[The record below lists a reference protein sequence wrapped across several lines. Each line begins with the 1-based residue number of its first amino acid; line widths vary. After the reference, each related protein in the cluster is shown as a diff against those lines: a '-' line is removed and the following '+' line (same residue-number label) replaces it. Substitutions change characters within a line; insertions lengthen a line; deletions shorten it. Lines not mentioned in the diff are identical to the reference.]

1 MKIKLSILFAA
12 LFITVTNC
20 TAQTE
25 GKVNDLI
32 TTQSYQ
38 VGIGAKD
45 ILDTYLSQEK
55 FKGEGITFLSI
66 SEKQKI
72 GSRWSNIF
80 QNQFSLSSSKDR
92 ADNESMLEAT
102 YNFFYGR
109 YFSWQLPL
117 FGGNLKLQAGP
128 MADFGLGVLYNTRGK
143 DMRSTQL
150 FEVLAEMLG
159 ELRDGHV
166 NLVASHDLG
175 RNWSWYENYP
185 TNLSDTLLRRY
196 LDTDYKIASGLKYR
210 ILDDNIGYI
219 RYESFSD
226 AVGEGALDDI
236 LLHMILCQG
245 IIIDI
250 RGNGGG
256 ELTNT
261 NMLASRFCNEKTL
274 VGYIQHKTGKG
285 HNDFSELKPRYVEPS
300 SGVRWHKGVC
310 VLTNRQVY
318 SAANEFTMY
327 MRAMPNVKIVGD
339 HTGGGA
345 GMPFSS
351 SLPNGWIVRFSA
363 VPAYDVNK
371 QSGEFGV
378 DPDYK
383 VSISDADLAKG
394 EDTIIEFAR
403 KLLAQ

>member
-12 LFITVTNC
+12 LFLIVTNC

-128 MADFGLGVLYNTRGK
+128 MADFGLGVLYNTRGVANNPAQARLYLNIMPSGIATYQFMLFRK
-143 DMRSTQL
+143 KWQARYEIDLPLMGAMFSPNYGQSYYEIFSLGDYDHNIVATSFATSPTFRQQL
-150 FEVLAEMLG
+150 TIQCTLNDTWTLSLG
-159 ELRDGHV
+159 YLGDYQQAKVNNLKQHV
-166 NLVASHDLG
+166 ISHNVMIG
-175 RNWSWYENYP
+175 FVKRFQ
-185 TNLSDTLLRRY
+185 
-196 LDTDYKIASGLKYR
+196 IIKYR
-210 ILDDNIGYI
+210 
-219 RYESFSD
+219 
-226 AVGEGALDDI
+226 
-236 LLHMILCQG
+236 
-245 IIIDI
+245 
-250 RGNGGG
+250 
-256 ELTNT
+256 
-261 NMLASRFCNEKTL
+261 
-274 VGYIQHKTGKG
+274 
-285 HNDFSELKPRYVEPS
+285 P
-300 SGVRWHKGVC
+300 
-310 VLTNRQVY
+310 
-318 SAANEFTMY
+318 
-327 MRAMPNVKIVGD
+327 
-339 HTGGGA
+339 
-345 GMPFSS
+345 
-351 SLPNGWIVRFSA
+351 
-363 VPAYDVNK
+363 
-371 QSGEFGV
+371 
-378 DPDYK
+378 
-383 VSISDADLAKG
+383 
-394 EDTIIEFAR
+394 
-403 KLLAQ
+403 

>member
-1 MKIKLSILFAA
+1 MTLPLLSHRLSPIISKFTYILLLGAFIFTLTACVDEDEFDNTPQGNFEALWKIIDERYCF
-12 LFITVTNC
+12 
-20 TAQTE
+20 
-25 GKVNDLI
+25 
-32 TTQSYQ
+32 
-38 VGIGAKD
+38 
-45 ILDTYLSQEK
+45 LDY
-55 FKGEGITFLSI
+55 
-66 SEKQKI
+66 KQKEI
-72 GSRWSNIF
+72 GLDWN
-80 QNQFSLSSSKDR
+80 
-92 ADNESMLEAT
+92 T
-102 YNFFYGR
+102 VYNKYKVR
-109 YFSWQLPL
+109 V
-117 FGGNLKLQAGP
+117 N
-128 MADFGLGVLYNTRGK
+128 K

-150 FEVLAEMLG
+150 FEVLSEMLG

-196 LDTDYKIASGLKYR
+196 LATDYKIASGLKYR

-383 VSISDADLAKG
+383 VSISDADFAKG